1 MSQPNFSRPGAIDLS
16 SLRQPPARPGGPGGP
31 GAPARPGGPGGP
43 GAGGPGGGPGGPG
56 GGGVTGPYVLTVSEQ
71 SFQTDVIE
79 RSVQHPVVVE
89 FWSPR
94 SEASVALGPVLARLT
109 TEYGGKFLLARIDV
123 DANPQ
128 LAQAVGV
135 QSIPLVIAVLRGQV
149 VPLFQGALGEPEA
162 RQYLDQLLTVAV
174 ANGITGR
181 AEPVGPAAPA
191 EQAEPALDPRY
202 EAAENAVAAGDLDG
216 AITAYE
222 TLLKETPNDAEAKAG
237 LARVQ
242 LVKRTRD
249 VPAEVRTRAAD
260 NPTDIEAQLLVADVD
275 LMGGHVED
283 AFARLIRTIQS
294 TAGDE
299 RNTVRLHLLELF
311 EVVGGDDERVIKARR
326 QLMTALF

>member
-1 MSQPNFSRPGAIDLS
+1 
-16 SLRQPPARPGGPGGP
+16 
-31 GAPARPGGPGGP
+31 
-43 GAGGPGGGPGGPG
+43 
-56 GGGVTGPYVLTVSEQ
+56 VTGPYVLNVSEPTFQ
-71 SFQTDVIE
+71 SDVIE

-94 SEASVALGPVLARLT
+94 SEASVALSPVLARLS
-109 TEYGGKFLLARIDV
+109 TEYDGKFVLARVDV

-162 RQYLDQLLTVAV
+162 RQYLDQLFTVAV

-181 AEPVGPAAPA
+181 AEPVGPAAPGD
-191 EQAEPALDPRY
+191 EDLEPEADPRY
-202 EAAENAVAAGDLDG
+202 EAAEDAVAAGDLDG
-216 AITAYE
+216 AIAAYE
-222 TLLKETPNDAEAKAG
+222 TLLKEAPADAEAKAG

-249 VPAEVRTRAAD
+249 VPDEVRTRAAD
-260 NPTDIEAQLLVADVD
+260 DAGDIEAQMLVADVD

-294 TAGDE
+294 TAGDD

-311 EVVGGDDERVIKARR
+311 EVVGGDDERVIRARK